1 MSANTKTTGI
11 KILPFAARA
20 ITLAAMVACA
30 PAWAQTVD
38 CMSTTVAA
46 ASVNLRLLVIS
57 ADGQEAVL
65 PAIKSVLDYVGIPY
79 DVMIAGGTTN
89 TPLDAAAL
97 CDARGGTGNARY
109 QGVLLTTGSL
119 GFDNGGTWTSALTA
133 AEWSLLWDYEAKYRL
148 RQATFYTVP
157 GYSPD
162 TFGLSMPVQPASSA
176 VITATLTNTSPTG
189 SGNPSGQQVFSDLQP
204 NAVIT
209 ISNSYT
215 YLAAAPTAGST
226 VTPLLVDAAGH
237 PIASINNYP
246 DGRKNLALTTD
257 GNPYLLHTLALGYGI
272 VNWVTKGVYLG
283 QRKVYLSA
291 QPDDVL
297 IPNDIWVPSTD
308 GRSGSDATGKTLR
321 LTASDYT
328 KFITWQTNR
337 NTKGPGNIVI
347 ENPFNAD
354 GATSSLGPADWYPAT
369 RDDLT
374 PAIIKN
380 SKPFNW
386 MSHTYTHLNLDAPV
400 TYNEVL
406 SELRQNDSMATRTLK
421 LANYFK
427 DAMITPDVSGLNNP
441 EALRAMSDFGIR
453 YVVSNTSV
461 NCGNRTGAPT
471 TLACP
476 APNVG
481 VYNDIQPNILMVPR
495 YPANLFYNVS
505 TPAEWTSEYNFLY
518 RAFWGKDLSYQE
530 VLGKESDVWL
540 RYMLNFDLRPV
551 MFHQPNMIAY
561 NKGTRSLLGDLIDV
575 TVAKFSAMSVLPPQ
589 SQPLR
594 QIGSLMAQRMK
605 LKAALAPATG
615 APLSARLVFG
625 ATATTASAIVLSNP
639 TTTAVTVPITGA
651 SVVGAANSET
661 YGGQTTLKQIVNAN
675 GGVITLAGVP
685 AW

>member
-1 MSANTKTTGI
+1 MSGNKKTSGV
-11 KILPFAARA
+11 KILPLAVRA
-20 ITLAAMVACA
+20 ITLAVMASCA
-30 PAWAQTVD
+30 PVWAD
-38 CMSTTVAA
+38 CLSDPATA
-46 ASVNLRLLVIS
+46 VNLRVLVIS

-89 TPLDAAAL
+89 TPLDATTL
-97 CDARGGTGNARY
+97 CDASGLGIARY

-119 GFDNGGTWTSALTA
+119 GFQSGSTWASALTA

-148 RQATFYTVP
+148 RQATFYTVT

-162 TFGLSMPVQPASSA
+162 TFGLSMPTAA
-176 VITATLTNTSPTG
+176 VDTSTAPITANLTAAG
-189 SGNPSGQQVFSDLQP
+189 VQVFSDLKP
-204 NAVIT
+204 NAAIT
-209 ISNSYT
+209 ISNAYT
-215 YLAAAPTAGST
+215 YLTDAPAAGST
-226 VTPLLVDAAGH
+226 VTTLLADAAGH
-237 PIASINNYP
+237 PIASINNYS
-246 DGRKNLALTTD
+246 DGRQNLALTAD
-257 GNPYLLHTLALGYGI
+257 GNPYLMHTLALGYGI
-272 VNWVTKGVYLG
+272 VNWVTKGVYIG
-283 QRKVYLSA
+283 QRKAYLSA

-297 IPNDIWVPSTD
+297 IPDDIWVPNGT
-308 GRSGSDATGKTLR
+308 SGSDTTGKTYR
-321 LTASDYT
+321 ITANDYT

-337 NTKGPGNIVI
+337 NTKGPGKIVI

-354 GATSSLGPADWYPAT
+354 GATSDMDPADWYPAT

-374 PAIIKN
+374 PAITRN

-400 TYNEVL
+400 TYSEVL
-406 SELRQNDSMATRTLK
+406 NELRQNDSMAIKTLK
-421 LANYFK
+421 LANYYK

-461 NCGNRTGAPT
+461 NCGNRAGAAA
-471 TLACP
+471 TLPCP

-481 VYNDIQPNILMVPR
+481 VYNDLQPNILMVPR

-505 TPAEWTSEYNFLY
+505 TPVEWTSEYNFLY

-530 VLGKESDVWL
+530 ILGKESDIWL
-540 RYMLNFDLRPV
+540 RYLLNFDMRPV
-551 MFHQPNMIAY
+551 MFHQPNMAAY
-561 NKGTRSLLGDLIDV
+561 DGTHSLLGDLIDA
-575 TVAKFSAMSVLPPQ
+575 TMAKFSAISGLPPQ

-594 QIGSLMAQRMK
+594 QIGSLMDQRMK

-615 APLSARLVFG
+615 AALNARLVFG
-625 ATATTASAIVLSNP
+625 ATATTASTLVLTNP
-639 TTTAVTVPITGA
+639 TLNAVTVPITAGG
-651 SVVGAANSET
+651 SMVGAVNSET
-661 YGGQTTLKQIVNAN
+661 YGGQTTLKQLVNAN
-675 GGVITLAGVP
+675 GGSISLTGMP